1 MQRIFSTTALIL
13 VCTVSL
19 VSLGCGSSRPVQDD
33 QQVNIGYGT
42 QDAATVAGSVEEV
55 DVEAAMRER
64 PVARVSDILRGRTSG
79 VIVREG
85 PGGGISVR
93 IRGSVARKG
102 ADPLYVIDG
111 VPVAADPGGSLP
123 WLNPH
128 DIKSITV
135 LKDAASTAIY
145 GMRGGHGVI
154 VITTK
159 VGRSE

>member
-1 MQRIFSTTALIL
+1 
-13 VCTVSL
+13 
-19 VSLGCGSSRPVQDD
+19 
-33 QQVNIGYGT
+33 
-42 QDAATVAGSVEEV
+42 
-55 DVEAAMRER
+55 MRER
-64 PVARVSDILRGRTSG
+64 PVARVSDILRSRTSG

-85 PGGGISVR
+85 PAGGITVR